1 MSCSYTARRRWQT
14 LGMLA
19 IALGVPILGG
29 VAMAATVND
38 FVVAGAGNVETY
50 LPFTSRVGLH
60 PASALPP
67 GGAETGL
74 AERMAN
80 ALPARLRGLS

>member
-38 FVVAGAGNVETY
+38 FVVAGAGAAETY

-67 GGAETGL
+67 GSAETGL
-74 AERMAN
+74 VERIAD
-80 ALPARLRGLS
+80 ALPARLRELY

>member
-1 MSCSYTARRRWQT
+1 MSCSYNARRRWQT

-29 VAMAATVND
+29 VAMAATIND
-38 FVVAGAGNVETY
+38 FVVAGAGGAETY

-60 PASALPP
+60 PASALSP
-67 GGAETGL
+67 GGSAAGV
-74 AERMAN
+74 AERIAD
-80 ALPARLRGLS
+80 ALPARLRGLY